1 MGNHISNNILR
12 AQLLNKFI
20 LFFIFLS
27 GFWGILHFLLSNVI
41 SGFESYSIFKIDL
54 VSSCCIIFSGIEL
67 ILLQRNQNYFA
78 EKILI
83 LIVASLICIISLLS
97 LFAFFNGF
105 NFIYSDPQQ
114 IEKAFRFTMFLSLP
128 PLEAFNFLLAGISF
142 FTLQWRRFYMAWQAL
157 SLIILFNSLILLT
170 GHIYEV
176 PFFYKTGQTHAIS
189 IQVALLFFFIAA
201 GILLL
206 RPRQGLMTLLTR
218 NTASGKIARQLIPAS
233 FLVPLF
239 LGWLRLEG
247 EIKGIVN
254 NTFGIAL
261 FTLASIFILIAV
273 IFWSLKFLRTEEG
286 KRLEVEVSLRHSEE
300 HIESI
305 FRNAPDSIIVFDET
319 EMITQWNPKS
329 QEIFGWSEMEVMG
342 KPISNVFSLG
352 IFIQNIENTIHQ
364 FLREDESEYL
374 GKSIELKAKK
384 KDGNIIYAE
393 VTISKTQIKGLKYF
407 IAFVKDITERRKIQ
421 KELRDSENF
430 LNTII
435 ENIPDMI
442 FVKDAN
448 ELRFI
453 RFNKAGE
460 DLLGLP
466 RKELI
471 GKNDFDFFSQEQA
484 EFFTENDKS
493 VLLSGV
499 LKDIPEEPINTMK
512 KGLRFLHTKKIPIY
526 NTLGK
531 AEYLLG
537 ISEDITDINNV
548 YAELNQK
555 TEDLLRS
562 NTELEQFAYVAS
574 HDLQEPLRMITSYL
588 QLLERKYKE
597 VLDDN
602 AKEYIHFAVD
612 GSVRMKN
619 LINSLL
625 SYSQI
630 GKGKVNFE
638 LVDFNAVIKEVQLN
652 LQKNIED
659 NQAVIHVE
667 ILPEIL
673 CIRTQMVQLFQN
685 LLTNALKFKSDQ
697 KPEISIRFVKID
709 NGYEFSVKD
718 NGIGIDPNYAEKI
731 FLIFQRLH
739 GVTEYPGTGIG
750 LAICKKIVERHH
762 GKIWIQSDSTPGA
775 DFRFTLL
782 T

>member
-1 MGNHISNNILR
+1 MENHISNNILR

-27 GFWGILHFLLSNVI
+27 GFWGILNFLLSNVI

-67 ILLQRNQNYFA
+67 ILLQRNQNSFA

-142 FTLQWRRFYMAWQAL
+142 YTMQWRRFYMAWQAL

-206 RPRQGLMTLLTR
+206 RPRQGLMSLLTR

-352 IFIQNIENTIHQ
+352 IFIQNLENTIHQ

-526 NTLGK
+526 NALGK

-537 ISEDITDINNV
+537 ISEDITEINNV
-548 YAELNQK
+548 HAELNQK

-630 GKGKVNFE
+630 GKGKLNFE
-638 LVDFNAVIKEVQLN
+638 LVDLNAVIKEVQLN